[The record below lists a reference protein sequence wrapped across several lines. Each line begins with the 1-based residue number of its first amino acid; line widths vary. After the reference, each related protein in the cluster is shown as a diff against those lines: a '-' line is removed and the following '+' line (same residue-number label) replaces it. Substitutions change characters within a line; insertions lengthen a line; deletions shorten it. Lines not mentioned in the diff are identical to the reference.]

1 MTRTAEAGWR
11 LLGWEIDPSKTI
23 DLESASTATQVIE
36 MLGITSVQITQAQD
50 VTGDWATWFKEE
62 IGSEVVLVRPDFF
75 VCDACAAKDIPKM

>member
-1 MTRTAEAGWR
+1 MSRTAEAGWR
-11 LLGWEIDPSKTI
+11 LLGWETDPSKTI
-23 DLESASTATQVIE
+23 DLESDSIAAQVNK

-75 VCDACAAKDIPKM
+75 VCDACAATDIPKM